1 MDIDDNVNKELR
13 KFGVVDKDLD
23 YTLEESPDDVFDD
36 SFAAPVCDMSDLK
49 GDATAQ
55 RRFVDMLGRAMEDT
69 GLAILI
75 NHGIDT
81 DSLRATDACALELF
95 ASVPEEQKL
104 KFAATDYVYG
114 GAFRRGYFAV
124 QQWTPTRP
132 NAVEAWEFF
141 RDSFRLPGEDYD
153 KALTFWPDEKF
164 EAGLRPYWQACEELT
179 LPLVRALLRYLNIDP
194 SIYDEELSPPNGVL
208 RINHYPA
215 FEGRDSG
222 AENPGRFMTHE
233 DYGLITL
240 LPANPI
246 EGLQV
251 FHPQRKTWSRV
262 TAPEGSMIL
271 NSGDWLQMV
280 SNDRFR
286 SCSHRVCAP
295 REPGHRAV
303 SRISVPYLVLPREA
317 SVLEVWPGCSP
328 KYSPIGA
335 KDFMA
340 KLAGKYVDYDA

>member
-1 MDIDDNVNKELR
+1 MDIDNVNKELR

-95 ASVPEEQKL
+95 ASVPGEQKL

>member
-1 MDIDDNVNKELR
+1 MGSSNSNEALG
-13 KFGVVDKDLD
+13 KFGVVEKDLD
-23 YTLEESPDDVFDD
+23 YSLEESPDDVFDD
-36 SFAAPVCDMSDLK
+36 SFEPPICDMSDLQ
-49 GDATAQ
+49 GDSAA
-55 RRFVDMLGRAMEDT
+55 RKRFVDMLGRAMEDT
-69 GLAILI
+69 GLAILV
-75 NHGIDT
+75 NHGIDI
-81 DSLRATDACALELF
+81 DSLQATDACALELF

-124 QQWTPTRP
+124 QEWTPTRP

-141 RDSFRLPGEDYD
+141 RDSFRVPGEDHD
-153 KALTFWPDEKF
+153 KALTFWPEEKF
-164 EAGLRPYWQACEELT
+164 ETGLRPYWRACEELT
-179 LPLVRALLRYLNIDP
+179 LPLVRTLLEYLNIDP
-194 SIYDEELSPPNGVL
+194 SIYDEELSPPYGVL

-215 FEGRDSG
+215 LAGRASDT
-222 AENPGRFMTHE
+222 ENTGRFMTHE

-246 EGLQV
+246 EGLQL

-262 TAPEGSMIL
+262 TAPHGSMIL

-295 REPGHRAV
+295 RDPGHRAV
-303 SRISVPYLVLPREA
+303 SRISVPYLVLPRED
-317 SVLEVWPGCSP
+317 SVLEVWPGRTP
-328 KYSPIGA
+328 KYGPIGA

-340 KLAGKYVDYDA
+340 KLAGKYVDYDD

>member
-1 MDIDDNVNKELR
+1 MSTSNSKEALG
-13 KFGVVDKDLD
+13 KFGVVNKDLD
-23 YTLEESPDDVFDD
+23 YSLEESLDDVFDD
-36 SFAAPVCDMSDLK
+36 SFEPPVCDMSDLA
-49 GDATAQ
+49 GDSAAQ
-55 RRFVDMLGRAMEDT
+55 KRFIDVLGRAMEDT

-75 NHGIDT
+75 NHGIDI
-81 DSLRATDACALELF
+81 DSLQFTDAAALELF
-95 ASVPEEQKL
+95 DSVPEERKL

-124 QQWTPTRP
+124 QAWTPTRP

-141 RDSFRLPGEDYD
+141 RDSFRVPGEDYA

-164 EAGLRPYWQACEELT
+164 ETALRPYWQACEEMT
-179 LPLVRALLRYLNIDP
+179 LPLVQALLRYLDIDP
-194 SIYDEELSPPNGVL
+194 SIYDAELSPPYGVL

-215 FEGRDSG
+215 NDTV
-222 AENPGRFMTHE
+222 NTGRFMTHE

-251 FHPQRKTWSRV
+251 FHPQRKTWIRV
-262 TAPEGSMIL
+262 AAPPGSMIL

-295 REPGHRAV
+295 RDPEHRAV
-303 SRISVPYLVLPREA
+303 SRISVPYLVLPREN
-317 SVLEVWPGCSP
+317 SVLEVWPGFTP
-328 KYSPIGA
+328 KYRPIGA

-340 KLAGKYVDYDA
+340 KLAGKYVDYDD

>member
-1 MDIDDNVNKELR
+1 MGISNAKKALG
-13 KFGVVDKDLD
+13 KFGVVEKDLD
-23 YTLEESPDDVFDD
+23 YSLEEGVDDIFDD
-36 SFAAPVCDMSDLK
+36 SFEPPVCDVSDLV
-49 GDATAQ
+49 GGATA
-55 RRFVDMLGRAMEDT
+55 RKRFIDTLGGAMADT

-75 NHGIDT
+75 NHGIDA
-81 DSLRATDACALELF
+81 DSLQATDANALELF
-95 ASVPEEQKL
+95 TSVPEQRKL

-141 RDSFRLPGEDYD
+141 RDSFRVAGEDHD

-164 EAGLRPYWQACEELT
+164 ETALRPYWQACEDLT
-179 LPLVRALLRYLNIDP
+179 LPLVRALLEYLGIDP
-194 SIYDEELSPPNGVL
+194 SLYDEELSPPYGVL

-215 FEGRDSG
+215 LPAGTGDI
-222 AENPGRFMTHE
+222 ENTGRFMTHE

-251 FHPQRKTWSRV
+251 FHPERKTWSRI
-262 TAPEGSMIL
+262 TAPPGSLIL
-271 NSGDWLQMV
+271 NSGDWLQLV

-295 REPGHRAV
+295 RDPADRAV
-303 SRISVPYLVLPREA
+303 SRISVPYLVLPRET
-317 SVLEVWPGCSP
+317 SVLEVWPGCTP
-328 KYSPIGA
+328 KYPPIGA
-335 KDFMA
+335 MDFMA
-340 KLAGKYVDYDA
+340 KLAGKYVDYDD

>member
-1 MDIDDNVNKELR
+1 MDIDNVNKELR

-95 ASVPEEQKL
+95 TSVPEEQKL

-240 LPANPI
+240 LPTNPI

>member
-1 MDIDDNVNKELR
+1 VGGNNSKKTLG
-13 KFGVVDKDLD
+13 KFGVVDKDVD
-23 YTLEESPDDVFDD
+23 YSLEEKPDDVFDE
-36 SFAAPVCDMSDLK
+36 SFEPPVCDVSDLK
-49 GDATAQ
+49 GGPAAQ
-55 RRFVDMLGRAMEDT
+55 KRFVDTLGKAMEDT

-75 NHGIDT
+75 NHGIDA
-81 DSLRATDACALELF
+81 DSLQATDAYALELVT
-95 ASVPEEQKL
+95 SVPEEQKL

-141 RDSFRLPGEDYD
+141 RDSFRVPGEDHE

-164 EAGLRPYWQACEELT
+164 EAALRPYWQACEELT
-179 LPLVRALLRYLNIDP
+179 LPMVRAMLRYMNIDP
-194 SIYDEELSPPNGVL
+194 STYDMELSPPYGVL

-215 FEGRDSG
+215 LENG
-222 AENPGRFMTHE
+222 ADGPAHTGRFMTHE

-240 LPANPI
+240 LPASPI

-251 FHPQRKTWSRV
+251 FHPRHKTWSRV
-262 TAPEGSMIL
+262 TAPRGAMIL

-295 REPGHRAV
+295 RDPGHRAI
-303 SRISVPYLVLPREA
+303 SRISVPYLVLPRET
-317 SVLEVWPGCSP
+317 SVLEVWPGATP
-328 KYSPIGA
+328 KYSAIGA
-335 KDFMA
+335 TDFMA
-340 KLAGKYVDYDA
+340 KLAGKYVDYQA

>member
-1 MDIDDNVNKELR
+1 VGSSNSNKTFA
-13 KFGVVDKDLD
+13 KFGVVDNDLD
-23 YTLEESPDDVFDD
+23 YSLEESPDDVFDD
-36 SFAAPVCDMSDLK
+36 SFEPLICDVSDLT
-49 GDATAQ
+49 GGVTA
-55 RRFVDMLGRAMEDT
+55 RKRFVDQLGRAMEDT

-75 NHGIDT
+75 NHGIDIE
-81 DSLRATDACALELF
+81 SLASTDAYALELF
-95 ASVPEEQKL
+95 TSVPEEQKL
-104 KFAATDYVYG
+104 KFSATDYVYG

-141 RDSFRLPGEDYD
+141 RDSFRLPGEDHD

-164 EAGLRPYWQACEELT
+164 ETALRPYWQACEELT
-179 LPLVRALLRYLNIDP
+179 LPLVRAMLEYLNIDP
-194 SIYDEELSPPNGVL
+194 SIYDEELSPPYGVL

-215 FEGRDSG
+215 LAGGTRN
-222 AENPGRFMTHE
+222 AEKTGRFMTHE

-240 LPANPI
+240 LPTNPI

-251 FHPQRKTWSRV
+251 FHPERKTWSRV
-262 TAPEGSMIL
+262 TAPDGSMIL

-280 SNDRFR
+280 SSDRFR

-295 REPGHRAV
+295 RDPEHRAV
-303 SRISVPYLVLPREA
+303 SRISVPYLVLPRET
-317 SVLEVWPGCSP
+317 SVLEVWPGCTP
-328 KYSPIGA
+328 KYSSIGA

-340 KLAGKYVDYDA
+340 KLAGKYVDYDN

>member
-1 MDIDDNVNKELR
+1 MGTSNSNKALG

-23 YTLEESPDDVFDD
+23 YSLEETPDDVFDD
-36 SFAAPVCDMSDLK
+36 SFAPPVCDMSDLK
-49 GDATAQ
+49 GDSAAQ
-55 RRFVDMLGRAMEDT
+55 ERFVDMLGRAMEDT

-75 NHGIDT
+75 NHGIDVDLLQAT
-81 DSLRATDACALELF
+81 DSSALELF
-95 ASVPEEQKL
+95 TSVPEEQKL

-132 NAVEAWEFF
+132 NSVEAWEFF

-153 KALTFWPDEKF
+153 KALTFWPEEKF
-164 EAGLRPYWQACEELT
+164 ETALRPYWQACEDLT
-179 LPLVRALLRYLNIDP
+179 LPLVRALLRYLDIDP
-194 SIYDEELSPPNGVL
+194 SLYDGELSPPNGVL

-215 FEGRDSG
+215 LEGPASG
-222 AENPGRFMTHE
+222 PANTGRFMTHE

-251 FHPQRKTWSRV
+251 FHPGRKTWSRV
-262 TAPEGSMIL
+262 TAPRGSMIL

-303 SRISVPYLVLPREA
+303 SRISAPYLVLPRET
-317 SVLEVWPGCSP
+317 SVLEVWPGRTP

-340 KLAGKYVDYDA
+340 KLAGKYVDYDH